1 MALLRVAESLGRKH
15 TGGKLS
21 SRAFSRCLCGM
32 KRPTCWPSAAAN
44 RSVSCHLTDSRRCV
58 LAVSI
63 VRIAFVQCADSS
75 RVVDLTTLKPPYVA
89 PLAPYPRTSHAPTMP
104 RASRRQCDGNQ
115 NTIDTSTSWC
125 PPLSR
130 ASPHMLWST
139 LTGNGGIRRAPTRA
153 GAATTCS
160 FFPLTRR
167 MKSTWLQEGTP
178 REPNTPRQHAP
189 LHAYGP
195 VDHISQPQYSA
206 APTLRVH
213 SIAGSSL
220 VVRGTLSRGLYRAP
234 DQGERRAGVRVKR
247 RDYANRGYGTS

>member
-1 MALLRVAESLGRKH
+1 MPLRYETTNL
-15 TGGKLS
+15 
-21 SRAFSRCLCGM
+21 
-32 KRPTCWPSAAAN
+32 
-44 RSVSCHLTDSRRCV
+44 
-58 LAVSI
+58 LAVS
-63 VRIAFVQCADSS
+63 SS
-75 RVVDLTTLKPPYVA
+75 KQVCQLSPHRFAPVCTCCVNCQDRVCSMRRLFQGGRLDHPEASLA